1 VKEFAAKEKLE
12 IALSAS
18 ASRLRTASVGQARRG
33 GRNSSHTPLPPAE
46 PREFRSDIFK
56 QTPHLMLKNPLVKNI
71 LSALA
76 VAGGGF
82 ILLNLTFLFDF
93 FFQSLIDW
101 FIKLFIA
108 VDINRAWQWY
118 PPLKHF
124 LFVFV
129 IAIISWFVFKSKL
142 KTLYKAI
149 YMTVPL
155 AVVFVSIG
163 IFFYRTPLVAYFLGG
178 LITFGLLYHFYR
190 TKKPWLYYYTVI
202 LVALTLAIF
211 SLMGGEI

>member
-1 VKEFAAKEKLE
+1 MF
-12 IALSAS
+12 
-18 ASRLRTASVGQARRG
+18 
-33 GRNSSHTPLPPAE
+33 
-46 PREFRSDIFK
+46 
-56 QTPHLMLKNPLVKNI
+56 KNPIVKNI
-71 LSALA
+71 LSAIA
-76 VAGGGF
+76 VALFGW
-82 ILLNLTFLFDF
+82 ILLNLTFLFVF
-93 FFQSLIDW
+93 LFQSVIDVA
-101 FIKLFIA
+101 IKLFTP
-108 VDINRAWQWY
+108 VDINRAWQWF
-118 PPLKHF
+118 PPIKHF
-124 LFVFV
+124 LFV
-129 IAIISWFVFKSKL
+129 IIIGLVSWFVFKSKL